1 MRPVWID
8 TDAGFDDLAAILT
21 VLADPAVT
29 VGGISLVAGNTPLEG
44 VIRNACR
51 MKAFFGWE
59 LPLHAGR
66 DRPLLG
72 PLVTAQDVL
81 GEEGMTSADRK
92 LPEEQA
98 PLDPEDALDAM
109 AAWLGRNCGGTIL
122 ALGPLTNIA
131 ALLLARPGLAAHIGQ
146 VMWMGGSAGRGN
158 HTAAAEFNAFVDPE
172 AVVAVLESGVP
183 LSMVGLDACRQV
195 PVDLE
200 HAARLRARATPRALL
215 LADLLEG
222 YVRIA
227 SPDGSRPMAL
237 YDPVAA
243 AALLDADAVAF
254 EPMHVAVERAGTH
267 TRGMTVCEWRIPR
280 KARANARVAVRAD
293 AGRVRARVLAAL
305 AGEEPSR

>member
-21 VLADPAVT
+21 VLARPDIAVD
-29 VGGISLVAGNTPLEG
+29 GISLVAGNTPLDG
-44 VIRNACR
+44 VVRNACR
-51 MKAFFGWE
+51 MKAFFGWRA
-59 LPLHAGR
+59 PLHAGR

-81 GEEGMTSADRK
+81 GEDGMRTAGRS
-92 LPEEQA
+92 LPDEQA
-98 PLDPEDALDAM
+98 PLDGRNALAAM
-109 AAWLGRNCGGTIL
+109 AAWLERSEAATVL
-122 ALGPLTNIA
+122 ALGPLTNLA
-131 ALLLARPGLAAHIGQ
+131 ALLLARPDLAARIGE
-146 VMWMGGSAGRGN
+146 VMWMGGSADRGN

-172 AVVAVLESGVP
+172 AVAVVLGSGVP
-183 LSMVGLDACRQV
+183 FRMVGLDACRQV
-195 PVDLE
+195 PVRLAD
-200 HAARLRARATPRALL
+200 AAALRACGTPRALL

-243 AALLDADAVAF
+243 AALLDAQAVRF
-254 EPMHVAVERAGTH
+254 DPMHVAVELAGTH

-280 KARANARVAVRAD
+280 KAEANARVAVQAD
-293 AGRVRARVLAAL
+293 ADRVRGRVLAAL
-305 AGEEPSR
+305 AGKEPSQ